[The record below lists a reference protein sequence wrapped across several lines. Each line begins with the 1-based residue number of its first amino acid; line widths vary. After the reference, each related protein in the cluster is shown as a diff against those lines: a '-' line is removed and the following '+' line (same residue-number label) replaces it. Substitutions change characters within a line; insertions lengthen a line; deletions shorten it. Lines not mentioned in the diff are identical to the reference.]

1 MLRRNLLPVCAI
13 LAGILSATTV
23 CAAATR
29 PSDQPEYSG
38 AQIRKMVKEA
48 RTVQQYT
55 VLADYY
61 QARSRMFKQKAA
73 EEMHLWAERN
83 AVISPV
89 YEKWPRP
96 VDSAHNLYDYYLA
109 MENDSAAKVAY
120 FNRLAD
126 TAPYQ

>member
-1 MLRRNLLPVCAI
+1 MLRRNLLPACAI
-13 LAGILSATTV
+13 FAGILGATTV

-29 PSDQPEYSG
+29 PSEQPEYSS

-48 RTVQQYT
+48 HTVQQYT

-61 QARSRMFKQKAA
+61 QARSRMFKQEAA
-73 EEMHLWAERN
+73 EAMHLWAERN

-96 VDSAHNLYDYYLA
+96 VDSAHNLYDYYVA
-109 MENDSAAKVAY
+109 MENDSAAKVAH
-120 FNRLAD
+120 FNQLAD
-126 TAPYQ
+126 AAPYQ